1 MRSPN
6 KFISKNRFISY
17 AKWRDPR
24 SPLMLW
30 PAGWVF
36 KNQEVVFGV
45 SIDRWTFG
53 WLRWRFQLDIGLY
66 LRPDPKAPIEWSKSG
81 LDGFLNWGKEVFQQK
96 WGRADLDR
104 LFRNRPEWKRLIALG
119 GANPH
124 YVRLLLA
131 RELFQEPESARPI
144 GDGLS
149 ALEAALEI
157 DETEIEDNTWSIS
170 QPDQT
175 KTAAGPGTALPHK
188 PNL

>member
-17 AKWRDPR
+17 AKWHDSRAAW
-24 SPLMLW
+24 MLF
-30 PAGWVF
+30 PAVWVF
-36 KNQEVVFGV
+36 KKQEVVFGV
-45 SIDRWTFG
+45 TIDRWTVG
-53 WLRWRFQLDIGLY
+53 WLKWRFQLDIGLFS
-66 LRPDPKAPIEWSKSG
+66 RPDPKAPIEWSTSG
-81 LDGFLNWGKEVFQQK
+81 LDGFLNWGKQVFQQK

-104 LFRNRPEWKRLIALG
+104 LFRNRPEWKRLVALG

-131 RELFQEPESARPI
+131 RELFQEPESIRPI
-144 GDGLS
+144 EEGLS

-157 DETEIEDNTWSIS
+157 NETEIEDPTWSIS
-170 QPDQT
+170 HADPSR
-175 KTAAGPGTALPHK
+175 TAAGPGTVLPPK